1 MHCYGER
8 YNHLYLPGPG
18 YVAESIRQ
26 CPARVD
32 GCSNTCHPLSIIKS
46 PMPRWQSY
54 PQPLTYV
61 CPQPGA
67 SQASLLP
74 CQPLV
79 QKCVVLYPEPCESA
93 RLLPRAKPELVPAQ
107 SCQPC
112 ETARPEKRRVAKSL
126 PPCAPRCPEP
136 GRLRFPPC
144 GIRYSASCKDEGRT
158 PRLSKGSS
166 RCYGPDLRLQGLTS
180 GYSLPLRGVTECPPQ
195 PCVVGRSCLQECAQ
209 HKCTKGYPT
218 QECVPPP
225 PCPAEQRL
233 AKCPPEPKCPPGK
246 GVKERAAQKP
256 ATKSSLLLPQEGAK
270 TKSSSAQHL
279 SKSRCLY
286 PRVLSHRPGHH
297 HHHHHHAGGAK
308 RSSHPKKSRCAS
320 KWLW

>member
-46 PMPRWQSY
+46 PLPRWQSF

-79 QKCVVLYPEPCESA
+79 QKCVVLYPEPREAA
-93 RLLPRAKPELVPAQ
+93 RLLPRADPEPVPAQ
-107 SCQPC
+107 SCCQPC
-112 ETARPEKRRVAKSL
+112 KTTQPEKRRVAKSL

-136 GRLRFPPC
+136 GRLRLPPC
-144 GIRYSASCKDEGRT
+144 GIRYAASCKDEGRSL
-158 PRLSKGSS
+158 RLAKGSS
-166 RCYGPDLRLQGLTS
+166 RWYGPDLRLQGLTG

-195 PCVVGRSCLQECAQ
+195 PCLQEYAQ

-233 AKCPPEPKCPPGK
+233 AKSPPEPPRAPKCPPGK
-246 GVKERAAQKP
+246 GLKEQKA
-256 ATKSSLLLPQEGAK
+256 ATKSSLLPPPQEGAK

-286 PRVLSHRPGHH
+286 PRVASHRHH
-297 HHHHHHAGGAK
+297 HHHHHQAK